1 MKKKYLGL
9 KMWVSVIAVTFVLSV
24 AATSGSMIVS
34 ANELILDETQNNKSH
49 FNHEDLSMYYSE
61 GEKNSELALE
71 KIKKEYG
78 DVQPNF
84 NENGEIVLTLE
95 DEVRLDKATSEYLKV
110 VGYNPYLRRFGRN
123 WWNSRN
129 FIGSVIDVAFIALG
143 FGAGARS
150 ASQIMQIIRA
160 NRSNITPS
168 IERQLATKVGI
179 TLGNW
184 LSAGLDAAGALS
196 GISLGYAVAW
206 GIDYVDG
213 KRLDGYILA

>member
-1 MKKKYLGL
+1 MKKKHQVL
-9 KMWVSVIAVTFVLSV
+9 KAWISIIPVTFVLSV
-24 AATSGSMIVS
+24 VATSGSMIVS
-34 ANELILDETQNNKSH
+34 ANELTLDEFQSSESR
-49 FNHEDLSMYYSE
+49 FNHEDLSIYYSE
-61 GEKNSELALE
+61 EEKKSELALE
-71 KIKKEYG
+71 KIKEEYG
-78 DVQPNF
+78 DVQSNF
-84 NENGEIVLTLE
+84 NEKGEIVLTPE
-95 DEVRLDKATSEYLKV
+95 DEARLDKATSEYLKE

-143 FGAGARS
+143 FGAGVRS
-150 ASQIMQIIRA
+150 ASQIIQIIRA
-160 NRSNITPS
+160 NRRNITRS

-184 LSAGLDAAGALS
+184 VSAGLDAVGALS

>member
-1 MKKKYLGL
+1 MKKKHQGL
-9 KMWVSVIAVTFVLSV
+9 KVWISTIAVTFVLSV
-24 AATSGSMIVS
+24 VATSGSMIIS
-34 ANELILDETQNNKSH
+34 ANELILDESQSSEGY
-49 FNHEDLSMYYSE
+49 FNHEDLPIYYSE
-61 GEKNSELALE
+61 EEKYSELALE
-71 KIKKEYG
+71 KIKEEYG
-78 DVQPNF
+78 DVQPSF
-84 NENGEIVLTLE
+84 NENGEIVLTPE

-129 FIGSVIDVAFIALG
+129 FIGSVIDVVFIALG
-143 FGAGARS
+143 FGAGVRS
-150 ASQIMQIIRA
+150 ASQIIQIIRA
-160 NRSNITPS
+160 NRRNITRS

-184 LSAGLDAAGALS
+184 VSAGLDAAGSLS

>member
-9 KMWVSVIAVTFVLSV
+9 KVWVSVVAVTFVLSV
-24 AATSGSMIVS
+24 VATSGSMIVS
-34 ANELILDETQNNKSH
+34 ANELFPDETQNSESY
-49 FNHEDLSMYYSE
+49 FNDEDLAIYYSKE
-61 GEKNSELALE
+61 EKNSERALE
-71 KIKKEYG
+71 KIKKKYG
-78 DVQPNF
+78 DVQPKF
-84 NENGEIVLTLE
+84 NEDGEILLTPE
-95 DEVRLDKATSEYLKV
+95 DEMRLDTATTEYLKA
-110 VGYNPYLRRFGRN
+110 VGYSSYLRRFGRN
-123 WWNSRN
+123 WWNSRS
-129 FIGSVIDVAFIALG
+129 FIGGVIDDAFIALG

-150 ASQIMQIIRA
+150 ANQIIQIIRV
-160 NRSNITPS
+160 NRRNITRS
-168 IERQLATKVGI
+168 IERQLRTKVGI